1 MGTAVRSW
9 GASTT
14 NEVSGSVTSSW
25 NWQTIAASL
34 PGRFERLPP
43 GDYRLTLRHGDVVL
57 VQKSVTVTAEHRT
70 DELDVVT
77 AGHWMP
83 RQCV

>member
-1 MGTAVRSW
+1 MT
-9 GASTT
+9 
-14 NEVSGSVTSSW
+14 EY
-25 NWQTIAASL
+25 
-34 PGRFERLPP
+34 RFERLPP
-43 GDYRLTLRHGDVVL
+43 GDYRLTLRYGDVVL